1 MTAENLAR
9 LGMSPGKRGAEED
22 VASRLSAAFSEESD
36 MEDST
41 QNALIVRLN
50 RMDLDKAA
58 INGIFGLKKDLD
70 SAV

>member
-36 MEDST
+36 ILPT
-41 QNALIVRLN
+41 QNALVVRLN
-50 RMDLDKAA
+50 RMDLDEKTINRILGMKKAL
-58 INGIFGLKKDLD
+58 G